1 MRIVPESLEKA
12 VSRIE
17 NEEYFPLKLVF
28 EQERRSLS
36 YFVLCHGS
44 YDLLELACE
53 EATGILRRVTLVI
66 CSEYSVSDRCLPQ
79 IRCASDGRIR
89 IDGSLKEEVPTFSV
103 TLFRDGIE
111 ILLSSERPSFYV
123 RTGQL
128 VLG

>member
-12 VSRIE
+12 VSRIK

-89 IDGSLKEEVPTFSV
+89 IDGSLK
-103 TLFRDGIE
+103 D
-111 ILLSSERPSFYV
+111 
-123 RTGQL
+123 
-128 VLG
+128 